1 MIDAEKQIVYWRKG
15 AEEDI
20 AVAREL
26 LEKKRI
32 RHGLFFV
39 HLSLEKM
46 LKAHFCPSPFRKH
59 VIFLSTNYLKVLV
72 PTRL

>member
-39 HLSLEKM
+39 HLSLKRCSRRTS
-46 LKAHFCPSPFRKH
+46 AG
-59 VIFLSTNYLKVLV
+59 
-72 PTRL
+72 